1 MESSDWV
8 LSLWIDD
15 KLQRQFSVATPS
27 SSGSLVGVP
36 ARHRTALHSG
46 RWVDNGEEIELCEG
60 DFLDNFTNILGC
72 FLSFVFPSVLPVYLV
87 FLICPRPAATVC
99 M

>member
-1 MESSDWV
+1 MESSDSRV

-15 KLQRQFSVATPS
+15 KLQLQFSVVTPS
-27 SSGSLVGVP
+27 GSGSLFGVP
-36 ARHRTALHSG
+36 AGSRTALPSG
-46 RWVDNGEEIELCEG
+46 RWVDNVEEIELCDD

-87 FLICPRPAATVC
+87 FYLSQARAS
-99 M
+99 